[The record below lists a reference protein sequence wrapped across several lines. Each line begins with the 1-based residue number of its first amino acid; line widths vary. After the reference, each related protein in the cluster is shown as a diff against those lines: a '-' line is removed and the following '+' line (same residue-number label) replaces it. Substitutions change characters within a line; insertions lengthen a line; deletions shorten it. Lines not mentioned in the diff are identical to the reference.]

1 MLVTPCHL
9 NYVWLQVSALYSRL
23 SILDSPWCSVFAAS
37 GSECAVGEFLVQ
49 KPPKISRNKGAC
61 PCFDGCALMAV
72 RSWLCAMA
80 VCLGCV
86 LAVRTWLC
94 TMAVCPGCA
103 LMAVCPSCALMAV
116 CPLAVCP
123 LAVRHGC
130 APWLCA
136 MAVRSWLCV
145 LAVRS
150 WLCAMALR
158 HGFALWHCLL
168 WLIVFLMY
176 RCCECKE
183 EPCLD
188 QQVRQREVRR

>member
-1 MLVTPCHL
+1 VTPCHL
-9 NYVWLQVSALYSRL
+9 NYVWLQVSASYSRL

-103 LMAVCPSCALMAV
+103 LMAVCPGCALMAV

-130 APWLCA
+130 AL
-136 MAVRSWLCV
+136 MAVCPGCALM
-145 LAVRS
+145 AV
-150 WLCAMALR
+150 R
-158 HGFALWHCLL
+158 HGFAPWLRAMALL
-168 WLIVFLMY
+168 VMADCVSY
-176 RCCECKE
+176 V
-183 EPCLD
+183 
-188 QQVRQREVRR
+188 QVL